1 MTNGN
6 VFEVFSLETGEQSI
20 KKQISEVLFCSIFFS
35 IFITCHYTYAM
46 FYSKSITDHCSGSV
60 ELIITEGVATGRFAE
75 ISKLIVVTVTTYVR
89 TMGTRQPE
97 LIIAYVRT

>member
-1 MTNGN
+1 MVMYSKYLVWKQVNN
-6 VFEVFSLETGEQSI
+6 QSRNRFQKCYFVVF
-20 KKQISEVLFCSIFFS
+20 FFS